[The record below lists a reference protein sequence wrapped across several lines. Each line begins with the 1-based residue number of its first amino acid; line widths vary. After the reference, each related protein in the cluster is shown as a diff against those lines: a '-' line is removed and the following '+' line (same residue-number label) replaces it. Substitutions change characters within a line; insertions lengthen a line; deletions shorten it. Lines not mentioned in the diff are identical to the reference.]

1 MPDQSDMNMDGCG
14 CLWRKPGMEKDSK
27 KLAGV
32 SDVVERMRER
42 KRAYGF
48 SYGEIATRAGIP
60 LGTVQKV
67 LIRIK
72 FSAKVNKF
80 YIFSK

>member
-1 MPDQSDMNMDGCG
+1 
-14 CLWRKPGMEKDSK
+14 MEKDSK

-67 LIRIK
+67 LGEFTKSPRHDTLE
-72 FSAKVNKF
+72 ALARVLLPEQTV
-80 YIFSK
+80 